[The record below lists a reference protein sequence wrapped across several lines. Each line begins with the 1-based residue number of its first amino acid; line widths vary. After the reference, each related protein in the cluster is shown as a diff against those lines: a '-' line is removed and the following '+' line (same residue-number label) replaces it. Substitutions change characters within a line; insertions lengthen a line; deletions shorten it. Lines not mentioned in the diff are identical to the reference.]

1 MMITEEW
8 LFHKDKF
15 QMFQFQQPT
24 AAQCLSAVS
33 VPTPHS
39 TLARAQNAGGGKFKV
54 LGNPGVWDPACE
66 AQHVFLLFC
75 TTRLEMIYRNWL
87 VIAL

>member
-15 QMFQFQQPT
+15 QFQRPT
-24 AAQCLSAVS
+24 AAQCLSALS

-39 TLARAQNAGGGKFKV
+39 TLARAQNAGGKFKV
-54 LGNPGVWDPACE
+54 LGNPGVWDPECE
-66 AQHVFLLFC
+66 AQHVFLLCC